1 MRIIPISDGAEE
13 SLAPDLVYDGV
24 LGDLAP
30 AGDGEAGNRGGL
42 RARAAIETAV
52 LICLLTDA
60 RVSEDE
66 LRTGDENRGWPGDS
80 FDLDEAAGEA
90 PIGSKLWLLRRR
102 TVDAIETPRLAETWA
117 LEALQVLIDQGA
129 AAAAT
134 AVATADPARN
144 RLTLAV
150 TVTDRAGVSLVDR
163 KFQILWESL
172 DGIDAAN
179 A

>member
-1 MRIIPISDGAEE
+1 MRIIPITDAAEE
-13 SLAPDLVYDGV
+13 HLSPDLVYDGV
-24 LGDLAP
+24 MADLAP
-30 AGDGEAGNRGGL
+30 AGDGEAGNRAGL

-60 RVSEDE
+60 RAEADE

-80 FDLDEAAGEA
+80 FDLDGDAGEA

-102 TVDAIETPRLAETWA
+102 TVDAVETPRLAEAWA
-117 LEALQVLIDQGA
+117 LEALQVLVDQGA
-129 AAAAT
+129 AAAVT

-144 RLTLAV
+144 RLELAV

-163 KFQILWESL
+163 KYQILWESL